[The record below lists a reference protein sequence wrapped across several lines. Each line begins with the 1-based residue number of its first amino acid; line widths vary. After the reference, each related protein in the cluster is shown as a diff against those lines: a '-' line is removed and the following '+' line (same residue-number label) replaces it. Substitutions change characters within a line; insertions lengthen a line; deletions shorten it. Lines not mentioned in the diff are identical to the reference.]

1 MNTASHW
8 AVEDWDR
15 FAHVTRAAAPQVAG
29 EREMLR
35 GWLDFHR
42 MTLFAKLRG
51 LDDAQLRRRAV
62 PPSAMSLL
70 GLLRHS
76 TDGEIALFRAVALGE
91 EVTYLYGDDTPLGG
105 DFDGVDAADIAADIQ
120 RWLDACADSRRIEA
134 AIESLDAPVHEL
146 WPGQGP
152 ATLRWVMV
160 HMVEEYARHNGHAD
174 LLREVVDGA
183 TGY

>member
-1 MNTASHW
+1 MRTPRLWMIS
-8 AVEDWDR
+8 DWDR
-15 FAHVTRAAAPQVAG
+15 FDHVARVEPPQVG
-29 EREMLR
+29 CEREMLR
-35 GWLDFHR
+35 GWLDFQR
-42 MTLFAKLRG
+42 MTLFGKLRG
-51 LDDAQLRRRAV
+51 LDAAQLTRRAV

-91 EVTYLYGDDTPLGG
+91 AATYLYGDDTPLGG
-105 DFDGVDAADIAADIQ
+105 DFDGVDTADIAADIQ
-120 RWLDACADSRRIEA
+120 RWINACADSRRIETG
-134 AIESLDAPVHEL
+134 IDTLDAPVHEL

-174 LLREVVDGA
+174 LLREVIDGA